1 MSNIVINDSDK
12 FETIISNF
20 RNTVTDI
27 DNIFINENI
36 NFGAIEE
43 SSTWEGELQQSI
55 VDKYNEL
62 SISYDTIIESLN
74 GFADF
79 MQDTLTA
86 YKALENSLDHSLDDN
101 GENLT
106 VNS

>member
-1 MSNIVINDSDK
+1 MSNIVINDSEQ
-12 FETIISNF
+12 FETIIGNF
-20 RNTVTDI
+20 RNTVTEI

-36 NFGAIEE
+36 NFGNIEE

-62 SISYDTIIESLN
+62 SINYDTIIESLN

-79 MQDTLTA
+79 MQDTLNA
-86 YKALENSLDHSLDDN
+86 YKALENSLDKNLDNNAED
-101 GENLT
+101 LT